1 MKLIDN
7 INNLF
12 GNDIKSQL
20 NNGSENRIKIAASY
34 FSIYAFAALKNELE
48 KVESLQFIFT
58 SPTCVASN

>member
-34 FSIYAFAALKNELE
+34 FSIYAFAAL
-48 KVESLQFIFT
+48 SLLASFT
-58 SPTCVASN
+58 NQQTQ